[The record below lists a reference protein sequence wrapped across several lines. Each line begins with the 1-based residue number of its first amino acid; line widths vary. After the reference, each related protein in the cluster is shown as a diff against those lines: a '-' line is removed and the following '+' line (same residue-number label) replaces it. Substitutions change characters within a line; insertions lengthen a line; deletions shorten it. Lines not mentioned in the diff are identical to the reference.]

1 MGKRKNST
9 KKERTEL
16 LKRLGYTEAEMQQFW
31 DECVL
36 VNKKVEM
43 LHNAGLNWTDLCVWQ
58 IEKLPTL
65 KDETLRKIAEMEEKL
80 KKNQELKEIELK
92 AIEDYEKHFEEIMVS
107 RIDKS
112 EPLTEKELSRLV
124 SEYEVETYY
133 GSNRRWSRTVT
144 TIVEMCNRLFRISWE
159 EGLTEEQCNS
169 YSNQPVEVFRRRK
182 IVVSSV
188 VDYVD
193 DLSEVK
199 AVPNIS
205 DVRLILNQ
213 EYKTD
218 YIDEDNL
225 MFKVEM
231 R

>member
-16 LKRLGYTEAEMQQFW
+16 LKRLGYTEAEMQEFW
-31 DECVL
+31 NECIL
-36 VNKKVEM
+36 VNKKIEM

-65 KDETLRKIAEMEEKL
+65 KEETLRKKVEMDEKL
-80 KKNQELKEIELK
+80 KKDQELKEKELK
-92 AIEDYEKHFEEIMVS
+92 AIEDYEKNFEEIMVS
-107 RIDKS
+107 RIDKGEALS
-112 EPLTEKELSRLV
+112 EKELSRLV
-124 SEYEVETYY
+124 NEYEVETYY

-144 TIVEMCNRLFRISWE
+144 TIVELCDRLFRVIWE
-159 EGLTEEQCNS
+159 EGLTEEQCDS
-169 YSNQPVEVFRRRK
+169 YGNQPVEVFKRRRV
-182 IVVSSV
+182 VVSSV

-193 DLSEVK
+193 DINEVK
-199 AVPNIS
+199 AVPEIS
-205 DVRLILNQ
+205 DVRLSLNQ
-213 EYKTD
+213 EYKTS
-218 YIDEDNL
+218 YISDDNL